1 MNRKPIAILGLFF
14 ILASHFSLLAAQGSA
29 FSVNHQKMALLP
41 GEVCNVS
48 IVDGDLYCY
57 ASEVL
62 LLAQRSGEQLLGFW
76 ADTSFVKMAE
86 NIEYVVRH
94 PSTGELY
101 FTQRNRNGVSYLYL
115 AHENRRGKL
124 KAKRVRLGGM
134 SVEHPVFTAD
144 GNIMIFSSSECR
156 RSFGGYDL
164 WYSLYRDGRWSRPL
178 NLGNR
183 INTEFDEVTPSIY
196 RDCLLFSTN
205 GHDEDH
211 AYLNIYST
219 RLISNRVHGDTV
231 GMLQIG
237 RCRVQKLP
245 VPLNSPDADD
255 FDMAID
261 TLHSYGY
268 WVSKRVESDS
278 DSQLYSFS
286 GSLDGILLW
295 GRVFDKYDNPLPS
308 VHIFAFQQGQ
318 SVCSTTTDS
327 AGFYQFYLQSD
338 QYYEITYRLPGFFVA
353 YEEIN
358 TAKADD
364 EFLIAEMRRDI
375 KMDRLLIGQRIYYSD
390 LFGPNVDL
398 QLSEYGRRQLEPL
411 VRFLI
416 DNPNLSVEFSLSND
430 ITADATFNEF
440 LTTHR
445 LQTLQNYLFSM
456 LPPSVDMKFINL
468 CAGASSSASA
478 SGQSKLVVVISE

>member
-1 MNRKPIAILGLFF
+1 MNRKTIILFAIFL
-14 ILASHFSLLAAQGSA
+14 ILSSRFSLLSSQESA
-29 FSVNHQKMALLP
+29 FIASHQKMALLP
-41 GEVCNVS
+41 GEVSSVS
-48 IVDGDLYCY
+48 IVDGNLYCY

-62 LLAQRSGEQLLGFW
+62 LLAQRSGEQLLGFL
-76 ADTSFVKMAE
+76 ADTSFVKIAE
-86 NIEYVVRH
+86 DIEYVVSH

-101 FTQRNRNGVSYLYL
+101 FTQRNRNGVSFLYR
-115 AHENRRGKL
+115 AQENRRGKL

-144 GNIMIFSSSECR
+144 GNIMIFSSR
-156 RSFGGYDL
+156 DRHRSFGGYDL
-164 WYSLYRDGRWSRPL
+164 WYTLYRDGHWSRPL

-183 INTEFDEVTPSIY
+183 INTEYDEITPSIY
-196 RDCLLFSTN
+196 RDCLLFSSN

-219 RLISNRVHGDTV
+219 RLLSDRVHGDTV

-245 VPLNSPDADD
+245 APINSPDADD

-261 TLHSYGY
+261 TINNYGY

-295 GRVFDKYDNPLPS
+295 GRVLDKNDDPQPD
-308 VHIFAFQQGQ
+308 VHILASQQGQ
-318 SVCSTTTDS
+318 PVCSATTDS
-327 AGFYQFYLQSD
+327 AGFYRLYLQSG
-338 QYYEITYRLPGFFVA
+338 QYYDISYRKEGFYVA
-353 YEEIN
+353 YDEIN
-358 TAKADD
+358 TTKADD
-364 EFLIAEMRRDI
+364 EFLIAEMQRDI
-375 KMDRLLIGQRIYYSD
+375 KMDRMLVGQRIYYSD

-398 QLSEYGRRQLEPL
+398 QLSDYGRRQLEPL

-430 ITADATFNEF
+430 ITTDATFNEI
-440 LTTHR
+440 LTAHR

-468 CAGASSSASA
+468 CTGASGCAGA
-478 SGQSKLVVVISE
+478 SGQSRLVVVISE